1 VTGPSHVIVGGGLAG
16 GLAALAL
23 GDQGL
28 GPGVTLIESGGAL
41 GGDAGHTWSC
51 HESDLDD
58 DVRGLVMP
66 LVAHRWPRQIV
77 RFPGRERRLDTGYLT
92 VTGERFARLARE
104 RLERAG
110 ARVLFGARAVEADER
125 HVRLSDGR
133 VVEGDIVLDARG
145 PERHAGPGAG
155 RGYQKF
161 VGLELALEDDGPWQ
175 LPVVMDASVEQSE
188 GFRFVYVLP
197 FSRRHVLV
205 EDTVYA
211 EDGLVDTDAYAQR
224 VSAYVEAHGAR
235 IGRVLRR
242 EVGVLPLPL
251 GDEQRPE
258 QERGGPLAIGYRG
271 GFFHGMTGYSLPEA
285 ARVARAVAGTRTREQ
300 ASRALAAFA
309 RARAGQR
316 RFQRLLA
323 RLLFRA
329 LPPPM
334 RWTALERFYRLP
346 EDTIARFYA
355 SRSTTFDRA
364 RVLVGRPPA
373 GLSWR
378 RLLGVAREA
387 A

>member
-1 VTGPSHVIVGGGLAG
+1 VTSPGVIIAGGGLAG

-23 GDQGL
+23 ADEGRGARVVL
-28 GPGVTLIESGGAL
+28 VESGGAL

-51 HESDLDD
+51 HESDLDG
-58 DVRGLVMP
+58 DVRALVTP

-92 VTGERFARLARE
+92 VTGERFARLVRE

-110 ARVLFGARAVEADER
+110 ARVLLGAHAVDVGER
-125 HVRLSDGR
+125 KVRLADGR
-133 VVEGDIVLDARG
+133 VLEGDIVLDARG
-145 PERHAGPGAG
+145 PERLAA
-155 RGYQKF
+155 RGGFQKF
-161 VGLELALEDDGPWQ
+161 VGLEVALEDDGPWD
-175 LPVVMDASVEQSE
+175 LPVVMDASVEQVA
-188 GFRFVYVLP
+188 GFRFAYVLP

-211 EDGLVDTDAYAQR
+211 EDSRLDIDAYTRR
-224 VSAYVEAHGAR
+224 VTAYVEAHGAR
-235 IGRVLRR
+235 IARVLRR
-242 EVGVLPLPL
+242 EVGVLPLPVDDDRQSKV
-251 GDEQRPE
+251 GG
-258 QERGGPLAIGYRG
+258 GGPLPIGYRG
-271 GFFHGMTGYSLPEA
+271 GFFHGVTGYSLPDA
-285 ARVARAVAGTRTREQ
+285 ARVARTVSRVRSREE
-300 ASRALAAFA
+300 ASHALAALA
-309 RARAGQR
+309 RAGAGQR

-329 LPPPM
+329 LPPPQ

-346 EDTIARFYA
+346 DETIARFYA
-355 SRSTTFDRA
+355 SRSTAFDRA

-378 RLLGVAREA
+378 RLLSAEREA

>member
-1 VTGPSHVIVGGGLAG
+1 MTRPSHVIVGGGLAG

-23 GDQGL
+23 ADQGL

-41 GGDAGHTWSC
+41 GGDGGHTWSC
-51 HESDLDD
+51 HESDLDAEA
-58 DVRGLVMP
+58 RGLVMP
-66 LVAHRWPRQIV
+66 MVTHRWPRQTV

-92 VTGERFARLARE
+92 ITGERFARLARE

-110 ARVLFGARAVEADER
+110 ACLLFGARAVDADER
-125 HVRLSDGR
+125 RVHLADGR
-133 VVEGDIVLDARG
+133 VLEGDVVLDARG
-145 PERHAGPGAG
+145 PEQHLRSRAG

-161 VGLELALEDDGPWQ
+161 VGLELALEEDGPWQ
-175 LPVVMDASVEQSE
+175 LPLVIDAAVEQSE

-211 EDGLVDTDAYAQR
+211 EDGRLDTEAYERR
-224 VSAYVEAHGAR
+224 VAAYVEDHGAR
-235 IGRVLRR
+235 IARVLRR

-251 GDEQRPE
+251 DDEQRPVE
-258 QERGGPLAIGYRG
+258 ERGRPLAIGYRG
-271 GFFHGMTGYSLPEA
+271 GFFHGMTGYSLPDA
-285 ARVARAVAGTRTREQ
+285 ARVARAIAHTRTREE
-300 ASRALAAFA
+300 ASRALAELA
-309 RARAGQR
+309 RAQAGQR

-329 LPPPM
+329 LPPPR

-346 EDTIARFYA
+346 EETIARFYA
-355 SRSTTFDRA
+355 SRSTMFDRA
-364 RVLVGRPPA
+364 RVLVGRPPS

-378 RLLGVAREA
+378 RLLGAVEEA

>member
-1 VTGPSHVIVGGGLAG
+1 VTGPSLVIAGGGLAG

-23 GDQGL
+23 ADEGRGASVAL
-28 GPGVTLIESGGAL
+28 VESGGTL

-51 HESDLDD
+51 HESDLDG
-58 DVRGLVMP
+58 DVRGLVTP
-66 LVAHRWPRQIV
+66 LVAHRWPRHIV
-77 RFPGRERRLDTGYLT
+77 RFPGRARELDTGYLT
-92 VTGERFARLARE
+92 ITGERFARLVRE

-110 ARVLFGARAVEADER
+110 ARVLLGARAVDVGER
-125 HVRLSDGR
+125 HVRLADGR
-133 VVEGDIVLDARG
+133 VLEGDIVLDARG
-145 PERHAGPGAG
+145 PERHAVPGAS
-155 RGYQKF
+155 GYQKF
-161 VGLELALEDDGPWQ
+161 VGFELALRDNGPWQ

-211 EDGLVDTDAYAQR
+211 EDGRVDIDAYTLR
-224 VSAYVEAHGAR
+224 VAAYVEAHGAR
-235 IGRVLRR
+235 IARVLRR

-251 GDEQRPE
+251 DDERRPE
-258 QERGGPLAIGYRG
+258 EARGGPLPIGYRG
-271 GFFHGMTGYSLPEA
+271 GFFHGVTGYSLPEA
-285 ARVARAVAGTRTREQ
+285 ARVARAVARTRTREE
-300 ASRALAAFA
+300 ASRALAALA
-309 RARAGQR
+309 RTRAGQR

-329 LPPPM
+329 LPAPK

-346 EDTIARFYA
+346 DETIARFYA
-355 SRSTTFDRA
+355 SRSTAFDRA
-364 RVLVGRPPA
+364 RVLVGRPPS

-378 RLLGVAREA
+378 RLLSAVREA